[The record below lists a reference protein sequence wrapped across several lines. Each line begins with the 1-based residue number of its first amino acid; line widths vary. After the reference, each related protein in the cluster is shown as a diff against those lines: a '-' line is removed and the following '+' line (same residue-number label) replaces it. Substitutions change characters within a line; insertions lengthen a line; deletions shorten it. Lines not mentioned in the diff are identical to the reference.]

1 MLFNLFA
8 QAYDSAPPM
17 QATNLSYGIV
27 ILVLVALVL
36 GASTINAHRKLSWSA
51 SLTQGLGSLLWAS
64 PVIAVLAIIGM
75 RVVPYFQFGAAG
87 HLKSDPAFLQN
98 EQEVEPELVNDFL
111 QETSPV
117 STESDDTEAAL
128 PEWTK
133 KRVMLL
139 ASTKGHREQEVR
151 RVVTESH
158 WEKSIEAARESL
170 LVEAAQVVQEDF
182 QRFYPGGKAL
192 PKEAIGKHALKA
204 EAIEVQSHEN
214 VDTPFKMY
222 KVYAQVELSPK
233 VRQELSGTWKTEV
246 AMRRSELLAAVLGL
260 LTLIAGSF
268 AAYFHLDKK
277 SNGNYRFR
285 LKLAATALMTAGGL
299 GLLAALSNMT

>member
-8 QAYDSAPPM
+8 QAQDIAPPM
-17 QATNLSYGIV
+17 QATNLTYGIV
-27 ILVLVALVL
+27 ILLFVALVL
-36 GASTINAHRKLSWSA
+36 GASTISAHRKLSWSA
-51 SLTQGLGSLLWAS
+51 SLAQGLGSLLWAS
-64 PVIAVLAIIGM
+64 PVIAVLAIVGM
-75 RVVPYFQFGAAG
+75 RVVPYFQFGSAG
-87 HLKSDPAFLQN
+87 HVKADPSWLQA
-98 EQEVEPELVNDFL
+98 EKGLEEELVDAFP
-111 QETSPV
+111 QETVPV
-117 STESDDTEAAL
+117 STEVDDAEPAL
-128 PEWTK
+128 PEWTS

-139 ASTKGHREQEVR
+139 SSTKGKADQEVR
-151 RVVTESH
+151 RVVVESH
-158 WEKSIEAARESL
+158 WEKSIEAARENL
-170 LVEAAQVVQEDF
+170 LVEAAKIVQKDF
-182 QRFYPGGKAL
+182 QQFYPGGSAL
-192 PKEAIGKHALKA
+192 PKDAIGKHALKA

-233 VRQELSGTWKTEV
+233 VRQELTGTWKTEV

-277 SNGNYRFR
+277 TNGNYRFR

-299 GLLAALSNMT
+299 GLLAALSNAA